1 MLSNS
6 RASKKKH
13 SKQYR
18 AAIIMVEV
26 FLVDFVVGG
35 QKGLTDV
42 LRTTSSITFRNSYVY
57 VLAT

>member
-1 MLSNS
+1 
-6 RASKKKH
+6 
-13 SKQYR
+13 
-18 AAIIMVEV
+18 MVEV

>member
-42 LRTTSSITFRNSYVY
+42 LRTTS
-57 VLAT
+57 